1 MQPDRKKPMEMS
13 SFTRRAVFVDPDAR
27 LGGQGSNQ
35 AAPSCGRPNEVR
47 PGRRFP
53 LDLRSRSA
61 LRSDGFGSG
70 NAKLNRIVNR
80 SESVNLDSGS

>member
-1 MQPDRKKPMEMS
+1 MQPDRKKLMGMS
-13 SFTRRAVFVDPDAR
+13 SFTRRAVFVDPVAR

-53 LDLRSRSA
+53 LDLRSKPS
-61 LRSDGFGSG
+61 LWSKGFRTG
-70 NAKLNRIVNR
+70 NAEMNRIANR

>member
-1 MQPDRKKPMEMS
+1 MQPDRKKPMGMS
-13 SFTRRAVFVDPDAR
+13 SFTRRAVFVDPVAR

-53 LDLRSRSA
+53 LDLRSRCT
-61 LRSDGFGSG
+61 LRSPGFESG
-70 NAKLNRIVNR
+70 NAELNRIANR
-80 SESVNLDSGS
+80 SESVNLDSRS